1 MMAPRCPSAAGIRS
15 HTSALTLL
23 CFVLVAGMAAGV
35 VQTFIVAP
43 VELLKVRQQLQ
54 TAVAGDAGCVGPVRL
69 LRQIL
74 RAEGVRG
81 KNRFCYHRTDA

>member
-1 MMAPRCPSAAGIRS
+1 M
-15 HTSALTLL
+15 L
-23 CFVLVAGMAAGV
+23 GMAAGV

-54 TAVAGDAGCVGPVRL
+54 TAVAGDAAYIGSVRL

-81 KNRFCYHRTDA
+81 KGQSPQHLP

>member
-1 MMAPRCPSAAGIRS
+1 MAPHRPSAAGIRS
-15 HTSALTLL
+15 YTSALTLFY
-23 CFVLVAGMAAGV
+23 FVLMAGMAAGV

-43 VELLKVRQQLQ
+43 VELLKIRQQLQ
-54 TAVAGDAGCVGPVRL
+54 TAVAGEATYVGPVRL

-81 KNRFCYHRTDA
+81 KGRSSQRLN

>member
-1 MMAPRCPSAAGIRS
+1 M
-15 HTSALTLL
+15 
-23 CFVLVAGMAAGV
+23 AGMAAGV

-54 TAVAGDAGCVGPVRL
+54 TAVAGDAAYVGPVQL
-69 LRQIL
+69 LRQLL

-81 KNRFCYHRTDA
+81 EGQSLRPLTCRMDIPVAIPSSLLLLHRNRLQVC